1 MTVKL
6 VHDTLVWHKQGE
18 ILELPE
24 KEGRRLIAFG
34 NALPVE
40 EKKEKKKTK

>member
-1 MTVKL
+1 MIVKL

-34 NALPVE
+34 NALPE